1 MIFIFGCNNLCS
13 IRRCRFS
20 IIIVGSKRCTLS
32 FISIL
37 LLELY
42 FLDLVGIGFQS
53 CERSQSKFG
62 GSKLR
67 TDNLHISI
75 GGFGGLIPFNLNLAL
90 SYSV

>member
-13 IRRCRFS
+13 IRRCRFL

-42 FLDLVGIGFQS
+42 FLGCQS

-75 GGFGGLIPFNLNLAL
+75 GGFGGLIPLNLNLAL